1 MKYFFLTILIIMLSA
16 CSASV
21 LHRQADAFLRGMPAD
36 LQDRQADAIEQA
48 IAGDN
53 SALQTVRSSR
63 NAAPEISPGVDT
75 CMLTTTL
82 RLYSPKGTVGERLPL
97 LIYLHGGGWTFG
109 SLNSCARFC
118 NAMAASGAV
127 RVLAVDYRLAPE
139 HPYPA
144 GLGDCCAALQYA
156 CEHAADLGIDAQRIS
171 IGGDSSGGNLAIAT
185 ALRQSQAVHSLVL
198 FYPVT
203 KAFADGSDSWARYGR
218 GYGLDSCIMEQFNRA
233 YTLHAEPT
241 DTLISPGLC
250 ADATIAALPPT
261 LLVAAERDIL
271 RDQGREFA
279 AKAPQ
284 RIKRVE
290 LPYTVHLFIT
300 VPGQD
305 AAFNQAVSLALDF
318 LCTKNLQE

>member
-1 MKYFFLTILIIMLSA
+1 MRHIVYTLIIMLACS
-16 CSASV
+16 CSAS
-21 LHRQADAFLRGMPAD
+21 LMHRQADAFLRNMPAG

-53 SALQTVRSSR
+53 SALESVRRSR
-63 NAAPEISPGVDT
+63 NAAPEISPNVDT
-75 CMLTTTL
+75 CMLTPSL
-82 RLYSPKGTVGERLPL
+82 RLYSPKGTEDRRLPL

-118 NAMAASGAV
+118 NAMAASGTV

-144 GLGDCCAALQYA
+144 GLDDCCTALQYA
-156 CEHAADLGIDAQRIS
+156 IDHAAQLSIDPSRIS

-185 ALRQSQAVHSLVL
+185 ALRWPGAVHSLLL

-203 KAFADGSDSWARYGR
+203 KAFADGSDSWSSFGR
-218 GYGLDSCIMEQFNRA
+218 GFGLDSRIMQQFNRA

-250 ADATIAALPPT
+250 SDATIAALPPT

-271 RDQGREFA
+271 RDQGHEFA

-284 RIKRVE
+284 TITRVE

-300 VPGQD
+300 VPGQN

>member
-1 MKYFFLTILIIMLSA
+1 MKYFCYTLLICMLCA

-21 LHRQADAFLRGMPAD
+21 MHRQADAFLRGMPAD
-36 LQDRQADAIEQA
+36 LQDRQADAIELA

-53 SALQTVRSSR
+53 SALQTVRHSR
-63 NAAPEISPGVDT
+63 NAAPEISAEVDT
-75 CMLTTTL
+75 CMLTSTL
-82 RLYSPKGTVGERLPL
+82 RLYSPKGTQSAQLPL

-118 NAMAASGAV
+118 NAMAASGAL

-144 GLGDCCAALQYA
+144 GLDDCCAALQYA
-156 CEHAADLGIDAQRIS
+156 IDHAAQLSIAPDRIS

-185 ALRQSQAVHSLVL
+185 ALRHPQAVYSLVL

-203 KAFADGSDSWARYGR
+203 KAFADGSDSWTRYGR
-218 GYGLDSCIMEQFNRA
+218 GYGLDSRIMEQFNRA

-250 ADATIAALPPT
+250 SNATIAALPST

-284 RIKRVE
+284 RITRVE

-305 AAFNQAVSLALDF
+305 TAFNQAVSLALDF
-318 LCTKNLQE
+318 LSAKNLVE

>member
-1 MKYFFLTILIIMLSA
+1 MLSG

-36 LQDRQADAIEQA
+36 LQDRQSDAIEQA
-48 IAGDN
+48 IAGDK
-53 SALQTVRSSR
+53 SALQAVRHSR
-63 NAAPEISPGVDT
+63 NAAPEISANVDT
-75 CMLTTTL
+75 CMLTPTL
-82 RLYSPKGTVGERLPL
+82 RLYSPKGTEGERLPL

-109 SLNSCARFC
+109 SLNSCAHFC

-127 RVLAVDYRLAPE
+127 RVLAVGYRLAPE

-144 GLGDCCAALQYA
+144 GLDDCCAALQYA
-156 CEHAADLGIDAQRIS
+156 IDNAAQLSIDPDRIS

-185 ALRQSQAVHSLVL
+185 ALRNPQAVHSLVL
-198 FYPVT
+198 FYPVA
-203 KAFADGSDSWARYGR
+203 KAFADGSDSWTRYGR
-218 GYGLDSCIMEQFNRA
+218 GYGLDSRIMEQFNRA
-233 YTLHAEPT
+233 YTLHTEPT

-284 RIKRVE
+284 RITRVE

-318 LCTKNLQE
+318 LSAKNLQE

>member
-1 MKYFFLTILIIMLSA
+1 MRYLSYTLLILLLSA

-21 LHRQADAFLRGMPAD
+21 LHRQADTFLRGMPSD

-53 SALQTVRSSR
+53 SALQAVRHSR
-63 NAAPEISPGVDT
+63 NASPAISANVDT
-75 CMLTTTL
+75 CMLTPSL
-82 RLYSPKGTVGERLPL
+82 RLYSPKGTAGQRLPL

-118 NAMAASGAV
+118 DAIAASGSL

-139 HPYPA
+139 HPYPS
-144 GLGDCCAALQYA
+144 GLDDCCTALQYA
-156 CEHAADLGIDAQRIS
+156 CDHADELSIDPQCIS

-185 ALRQSQAVHSLVL
+185 ALRSPCSVHSLLL

-218 GYGLDSCIMEQFNRA
+218 GYGLDSRIMQQFNRA

-241 DTLISPGLC
+241 DSLISPGLC
-250 ADATIAALPPT
+250 SDATLAALPPT

-279 AKAPQ
+279 AKAPH
-284 RIKRVE
+284 RITRVE

-318 LCTKNLQE
+318 LCPKNLQE